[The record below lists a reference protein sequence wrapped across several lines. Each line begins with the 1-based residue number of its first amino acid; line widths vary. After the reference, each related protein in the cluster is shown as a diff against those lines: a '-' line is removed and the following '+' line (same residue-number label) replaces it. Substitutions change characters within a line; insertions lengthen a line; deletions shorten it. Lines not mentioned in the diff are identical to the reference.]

1 MLGRLA
7 LRPLCTAARAL
18 AGRPIS
24 LGSLG
29 RPLRSCAP
37 RVQRGLCAA
46 STETASMAANGAA
59 AVTTEEV
66 EELRKKLEELQ
77 VGMRFD
83 EGLIWRCR
91 RRCR

>member
-1 MLGRLA
+1 
-7 LRPLCTAARAL
+7 
-18 AGRPIS
+18 
-24 LGSLG
+24 
-29 RPLRSCAP
+29 
-37 RVQRGLCAA
+37 
-46 STETASMAANGAA
+46 MAANGAA